1 MGVHSKGLTN
11 GGNVGSPDL
20 LVGEL
25 CDEARLPHSTVA
37 AQQNFEQVIVVS
49 IHLRDYLTIG
59 DTSLNSYFD

>member
-1 MGVHSKGLTN
+1 M
-11 GGNVGSPDL
+11 GSPDL

-59 DTSLNSYFD
+59 DISLNSYFD